1 MTPTRAA
8 RREALEQLARK
19 ADRIV
24 ALILHT
30 SMPRVDIEIQIQ
42 NLREEFLCR
51 YPEAADLFEMV
62 YASRFRR
69 IWDQW
74 EADRPEDEDRPWA
87 TAWDESH

>member
-1 MTPTRAA
+1 MTPVQAA
-8 RREALEQLARK
+8 SREALEQLARE

-24 ALILHT
+24 NLILHT
-30 SMPRVDIEIQIQ
+30 NMPRVDIEIQIQ
-42 NLREEFLCR
+42 NLREEFLRR

-74 EADRPEDEDRPWA
+74 EADRPREND
-87 TAWDESH
+87 AWRGLAHDG

>member
-1 MTPTRAA
+1 MMPGQAA
-8 RREALEQLARK
+8 RREALEQLARE

-24 ALILHT
+24 TLILHT

-42 NLREEFLCR
+42 NLREEFLRR

-62 YASRFRR
+62 YASRFQR

-74 EADRPEDEDRPWA
+74 EADRPREND
-87 TAWDESH
+87 AWRGLAHDG

>member
-1 MTPTRAA
+1 MTPTQAA
-8 RREALEQLARK
+8 RREALEQLARE

-24 ALILHT
+24 NLILHT

-42 NLREEFLCR
+42 NLREKFLRR

-74 EADRPEDEDRPWA
+74 EADRPTESEPA
-87 TAWDESH
+87 ANAWND

>member
-1 MTPTRAA
+1 MTPVQAA
-8 RREALEQLARK
+8 RREALEQLARE

-24 ALILHT
+24 TLILHT

-42 NLREEFLCR
+42 NLREEFLRR
-51 YPEAADLFEMV
+51 YPETADLFEMV

-74 EADRPEDEDRPWA
+74 EADRPGEGEPWQ
-87 TAWDESH
+87 TAWKDY

>member
-1 MTPTRAA
+1 MEPPAPC
-8 RREALEQLARK
+8 REALDEMFRE

-24 ALILHT
+24 NLILHT

-42 NLREEFLCR
+42 KLREEFLRR

-62 YASRFRR
+62 YASRFQR

-74 EADRPEDEDRPWA
+74 EADRPTEGEPA
-87 TAWDESH
+87 ANAWND

>member
-1 MTPTRAA
+1 MTPVQAA
-8 RREALEQLARK
+8 RREALEELARE

-24 ALILHT
+24 NLILHT

-42 NLREEFLCR
+42 NLRQEFLSR

-74 EADRPEDEDRPWA
+74 EADRPAEGEPWQ
-87 TAWDESH
+87 TAWKD

>member
-1 MTPTRAA
+1 MTPVRAA
-8 RREALEQLARK
+8 RREALEQLARE

-24 ALILHT
+24 NLILHT

-42 NLREEFLCR
+42 NLREEFLRR

-62 YASRFRR
+62 YASRFQR

-74 EADRPEDEDRPWA
+74 EADRPVEGEPWQ
-87 TAWDESH
+87 TAWKD